1 MAVDFTFL
9 LPFLGTTFGI
19 SLILALSF
27 NLEYGY
33 GGQANLGKVFF
44 YSIGAYAAGVIT
56 AHTVWALAGSPAD
69 VPFFEARGAVV
80 RLAFARGNPGAILA
94 VFVLSLLVAAVI
106 GAGFGYLVSYPAL
119 RLRGDFLAITLIAVG
134 EASRVFALNYEPLAG
149 GVFGLPGIPNP
160 FVWLP
165 PRVGDA
171 IYAGLVLAIAAGV
184 YVFVVRLSNS
194 PFGRLLK
201 SIRDDELAASVYGK
215 DAPWAKAQV
224 LAISSG
230 IAAISG
236 ALYVYYVQQV
246 YAGDFIPLIT
256 FAAVTMVILGGVSNH
271 KGVFVGAI
279 FVTLLELVTQPVF
292 FAMFD
297 IYWRPSFDMNYVRY
311 VLTGVIIVLV
321 LMFRPTG
328 LVPEQPVDTVA
339 LSIARTAKGPETAQ
353 TKSTIRAGG
362 EDA

>member
-1 MAVDFTFL
+1 MAVDLTFL

-33 GGQANLGKVFF
+33 GGQPNLGKVFF
-44 YSIGAYAAGVIT
+44 YSIGAYAAGGIT
-56 AHTVWALAGSPAD
+56 AHVLWALAGAPAD
-69 VPFFEARGAVV
+69 IPFFEARGAVV
-80 RLAFARGNPGAILA
+80 RLAFARGNPGAIVA
-94 VFVLSLLVAAVI
+94 VFIASLLAAAVI
-106 GAGFGYLVSYPAL
+106 GTGFGFLASYPAL

-134 EASRVFALNYEPLAG
+134 EASRVFALNYQPLAG

-165 PRVGDA
+165 PRTVDA
-171 IYAGLVLAIAAGV
+171 AYAGLVLAITAGV
-184 YVFVVRLSNS
+184 YFLVVRLSNS
-194 PFGRLLK
+194 PLGRLLK
-201 SIRDDELAASVYGK
+201 SIRDDEVVASVYGK
-215 DAPWAKAQV
+215 DIPRAKAKI

-246 YAGDFIPLIT
+246 FAGDFIPLIS
-256 FAAVTMVILGGVSNH
+256 FAAVTMVILGGVASH
-271 KGVFVGAI
+271 KGVVVGAI
-279 FVTLLELVTQPVF
+279 LMTLLDLMTRPVF

-297 IYWRPSFDMNYVRY
+297 IYWRPPFDMNYVRY
-311 VLTGVIIVLV
+311 VVMGVIIVLV
-321 LMFRPTG
+321 LMFRPAG
-328 LVPEQPVDTVA
+328 LVPERPVETAA
-339 LSIARTAKGPETAQ
+339 LSVARRMKSPDPAKVDQPNRPVE
-353 TKSTIRAGG
+353 